1 MYNFIIYKEDSKLL
15 ILVLESTE
23 KVSSTPILWL
33 WLDWRPVVMSIEMLV
48 LMFDRKTNTGLVL
61 VGARPVIILLVSP
74 VQVNTTHGQQAP
86 YPRRTVISNWI

>member
-74 VQVNTTHGQQAP
+74 VHYSWSAGT
-86 YPRRTVISNWI
+86 ISEEDCNQ